1 MLPSSKSN
9 NCFGVKK
16 AKQNKQNKTK
26 QKNNSQKKKKE
37 LKFITSKYKR

>member
-1 MLPSSKSN
+1 MLSSSKSN

-16 AKQNKQNKTK
+16 AKQNKTK
-26 QKNNSQKKKKE
+26 KQQPKKKKE